1 MITRQDGNGGLPFV
15 RIQNQAAQ
23 ASICLLGA
31 TVLEYQPQGAAAL
44 LWTSPNSHY
53 AVGTPIRGGIPVCW
67 PWFGAHP
74 TDPSLPAH
82 GFVRTRL
89 WRVTQAVDETAG
101 RSVVELACEDDEKTR
116 QMWPYPFE
124 LRLRVT
130 VGAELSVALTS
141 ANRGSSAFPFSAAL
155 HTYFAVADV
164 AAIQIDGLDGVPFLS
179 KTHNYQRFVEPGP
192 IRISAQTD
200 RVYLDT
206 TATCTIH
213 DPGMNRR
220 IQIEKEGSHTT
231 VVWNAWEKLS
241 AEMADLGAGMYRKY
255 VCVETVIGPQ
265 EQKVLPA
272 GETHTMSAT
281 IQLK

>member
-1 MITRQDGNGGLPFV
+1 MITQQDGNGGLPFI

-31 TVLEYQPQGAAAL
+31 TVLEYQPQGAAPL
-44 LWTSPNSHY
+44 LWVSPNSQY
-53 AVGTPIRGGIPVCW
+53 VVGSPIRGGIPVCW
-67 PWFGAHP
+67 PWFGPHP
-74 TDPSLPAH
+74 NTPGLPAH

-89 WRVTQAVDETAG
+89 WRVTHTVDETPA

-130 VGAELSVALTS
+130 VGAELSVALTG
-141 ANRGSSAFPFSAAL
+141 ANRGSGAFPYSAAL
-155 HTYFAVADV
+155 HTYFSVSDAG
-164 AAIQIDGLDGVPFLS
+164 AIQIDGLDGVPFLS

-192 IRISAQTD
+192 IHITAQTD

-206 TATCTIH
+206 TSSCTIH
-213 DPGMNRR
+213 DPGLNRR
-220 IQIEKEGSHTT
+220 IQVEKEGSHTT
-231 VVWNAWEKLS
+231 VVWNAWKKVS
-241 AEMADLGAGMYRKY
+241 AEMADLGPGQYRKY
-255 VCVETVIGPQ
+255 VCVETVTGPQ

-272 GETHTMSAT
+272 GETHTLVAR
-281 IQLK
+281 IRV